1 MAAIQTL
8 FIGMGLIFLYNVA
21 IISEQNFAKYIQ
33 SRQSQKV
40 GLQEKKCS
48 NKFLKKPHCIQTVQY
63 LGYFPSRV

>member
-40 GLQEKKCS
+40 GL
-48 NKFLKKPHCIQTVQY
+48 
-63 LGYFPSRV
+63 